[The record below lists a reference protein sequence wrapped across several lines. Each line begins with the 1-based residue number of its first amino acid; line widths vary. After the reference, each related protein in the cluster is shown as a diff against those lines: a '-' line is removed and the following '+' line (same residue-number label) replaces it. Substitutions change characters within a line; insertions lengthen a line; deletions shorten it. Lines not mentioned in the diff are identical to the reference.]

1 MKKILMFLLGLLLCI
16 FAVLSIEQYSN
27 KVSKER
33 HEKEVLQAKQDSI
46 WLAEEREEQIKDS
59 LKQIV
64 EDSLLQIRKDSI
76 NKVIDELR
84 TKEKKYPLSQEQQEL
99 MESYNEAARK
109 EVDAKYNS
117 NTERM
122 WYGLPPANSG
132 AADAFANSFK

>member
-1 MKKILMFLLGLLLCI
+1 MIQRPIYEYPKELLWHPKSMKWYLENDPNGLH
-16 FAVLSIEQYSN
+16 
-27 KVSKER
+27 KE
-33 HEKEVLQAKQDSI
+33 
-46 WLAEEREEQIKDS
+46 LADT
-59 LKQIV
+59 
-64 EDSLLQIRKDSI
+64 LLQIRKDSI

-99 MESYNEAARK
+99 MECYNEAARRA
-109 EVDAKYNS
+109 VDAKFNS

>member
-1 MKKILMFLLGLLLCI
+1 MKKKLMFLLGLLLCI

-64 EDSLLQIRKDSI
+64 EDSLRQIRKDSI

-99 MESYNEAARK
+99 MECYNEAARRA
-109 EVDAKYNS
+109 VDAKFNS